1 MKKRIDPGYLISL
14 LLSVVL
20 AFVIGAV
27 ILAIAGFSPGKAYLA
42 MLNGAFSS
50 ARHIG
55 DLLEYAMVLCLCGL
69 ACVLGARVGIFNV
82 GGEGQLL
89 LGAIVACQVGV
100 WLDGLTPWLVLP
112 LAALAAM
119 AAGGLYALIPG
130 VLKVKVKVNEV
141 ITTIMLNTVAASFC
155 QYLAKGPWKNA
166 NKNMV
171 AATEQLN
178 ARYWFGGLIGG
189 SNLSTAILAAA
200 VLALVI
206 WYVMQK
212 TSRGYEMKLTGQ
224 NERFARFIGI
234 RTSRLVLVCMLLSGA
249 LCGLVGMFRVYGAE
263 HLFRDSI
270 SRDYYFEGLM
280 VAMIARYQPLA
291 VVFLSLF
298 FAALKIGAQGMEL
311 AAVCRTRSIS
321 SSKRSSS
328 SSWLQRAACSA
339 RCRTASERVRRRKSM
354 LESILKSIFSAGT
367 FQQML
372 RSATPVALAA
382 LGGSLTEHAGI
393 MNIGMDGM
401 ILMGAFFG
409 VLGSWLFASA
419 AAGVALAVGVGL
431 LVGLFFALF
440 VVKLRS
446 DEFIIGCALNTFA
459 LGLTGFLSRSIFGAS
474 GTKGNPFLPS
484 LRLPGIESIPFLGRI
499 LSGNS
504 LFVYLTLLFV
514 LLLWLFL
521 YKTPYGFW
529 LRASGEK
536 PETLRTAGIDPAKL
550 KWLASILC
558 GVFCALA
565 GAHLSLGQLQ
575 GTFAENMSN
584 NRGYIAFA
592 CVIFGRGQPT
602 EGLSRRADVRLL

>member
-89 LGAIVACQVGV
+89 LGAIAACQVGV

-234 RTSRLVLVCMLLSGA
+234 RTDRLVLVCMLLSGA

-270 SRDYYFEGLM
+270 SRDYYFEGLL

-311 AAVCRTRSIS
+311 AAGVPNQIYLIIQTVVIFLMAAESGLFGA
-321 SSKRSSS
+321 
-328 SSWLQRAACSA
+328 LQN
-339 RCRTASERVRRRKSM
+339 RVRKGK
-354 LESILKSIFSAGT
+354 EAEK
-367 FQQML
+367 
-372 RSATPVALAA
+372 
-382 LGGSLTEHAGI
+382 HA
-393 MNIGMDGM
+393 
-401 ILMGAFFG
+401 
-409 VLGSWLFASA
+409 
-419 AAGVALAVGVGL
+419 
-431 LVGLFFALF
+431 
-440 VVKLRS
+440 
-446 DEFIIGCALNTFA
+446 
-459 LGLTGFLSRSIFGAS
+459 
-474 GTKGNPFLPS
+474 
-484 LRLPGIESIPFLGRI
+484 
-499 LSGNS
+499 
-504 LFVYLTLLFV
+504 
-514 LLLWLFL
+514 
-521 YKTPYGFW
+521 
-529 LRASGEK
+529 
-536 PETLRTAGIDPAKL
+536 
-550 KWLASILC
+550 
-558 GVFCALA
+558 
-565 GAHLSLGQLQ
+565 
-575 GTFAENMSN
+575 
-584 NRGYIAFA
+584 
-592 CVIFGRGQPT
+592 
-602 EGLSRRADVRLL
+602 

>member
-89 LGAIVACQVGV
+89 LGAIAACQVGV

-234 RTSRLVLVCMLLSGA
+234 RTSRLVLVCMLSGA

-311 AAVCRTRSIS
+311 AAGVPNQIYLIIQTVVIFLLAAESGLFGA
-321 SSKRSSS
+321 
-328 SSWLQRAACSA
+328 LQN
-339 RCRTASERVRRRKSM
+339 RVRKGK
-354 LESILKSIFSAGT
+354 EAEK
-367 FQQML
+367 
-372 RSATPVALAA
+372 
-382 LGGSLTEHAGI
+382 HA
-393 MNIGMDGM
+393 
-401 ILMGAFFG
+401 
-409 VLGSWLFASA
+409 
-419 AAGVALAVGVGL
+419 
-431 LVGLFFALF
+431 
-440 VVKLRS
+440 
-446 DEFIIGCALNTFA
+446 
-459 LGLTGFLSRSIFGAS
+459 
-474 GTKGNPFLPS
+474 
-484 LRLPGIESIPFLGRI
+484 
-499 LSGNS
+499 
-504 LFVYLTLLFV
+504 
-514 LLLWLFL
+514 
-521 YKTPYGFW
+521 
-529 LRASGEK
+529 
-536 PETLRTAGIDPAKL
+536 
-550 KWLASILC
+550 
-558 GVFCALA
+558 
-565 GAHLSLGQLQ
+565 
-575 GTFAENMSN
+575 
-584 NRGYIAFA
+584 
-592 CVIFGRGQPT
+592 
-602 EGLSRRADVRLL
+602 

>member
-89 LGAIVACQVGV
+89 LGAIAACQVGV

-234 RTSRLVLVCMLLSGA
+234 RTDRLVLVCMLLSGA

-311 AAVCRTRSIS
+311 AAGVPNQIYLIIQTVVIF
-321 SSKRSSS
+321 
-328 SSWLQRAACSA
+328 LMAA
-339 RCRTASERVRRRKSM
+339 
-354 LESILKSIFSAGT
+354 ES
-367 FQQML
+367 
-372 RSATPVALAA
+372 
-382 LGGSLTEHAGI
+382 
-393 MNIGMDGM
+393 
-401 ILMGAFFG
+401 
-409 VLGSWLFASA
+409 
-419 AAGVALAVGVGL
+419 
-431 LVGLFFALF
+431 GLFGALQNR
-440 VVKLRS
+440 VS
-446 DEFIIGCALNTFA
+446 
-459 LGLTGFLSRSIFGAS
+459 
-474 GTKGNPFLPS
+474 KGK
-484 LRLPGIESIPFLGRI
+484 E
-499 LSGNS
+499 
-504 LFVYLTLLFV
+504 
-514 LLLWLFL
+514 
-521 YKTPYGFW
+521 
-529 LRASGEK
+529 
-536 PETLRTAGIDPAKL
+536 AGKHA
-550 KWLASILC
+550 
-558 GVFCALA
+558 
-565 GAHLSLGQLQ
+565 
-575 GTFAENMSN
+575 
-584 NRGYIAFA
+584 
-592 CVIFGRGQPT
+592 
-602 EGLSRRADVRLL
+602 

>member
-155 QYLAKGPWKNA
+155 QYLAKGPWKHA

-234 RTSRLVLVCMLLSGA
+234 RTDRLVLVCMLLSGA
-249 LCGLVGMFRVYGAE
+249 LCGIAGVLLVSGTDHTITTTIAGGQGFTAV
-263 HLFRDSI
+263 
-270 SRDYYFEGLM
+270 M
-280 VAMIARYQPLA
+280 V
-291 VVFLSLF
+291 
-298 FAALKIGAQGMEL
+298 
-311 AAVCRTRSIS
+311 
-321 SSKRSSS
+321 
-328 SSWLQRAACSA
+328 SWLA
-339 RCRTASERVRRRKSM
+339 KFNP
-354 LESILKSIFSAGT
+354 L
-367 FQQML
+367 
-372 RSATPVALAA
+372 
-382 LGGSLTEHAGI
+382 
-393 MNIGMDGM
+393 GM
-401 ILMGAFFG
+401 ILTSF
-409 VLGSWLFASA
+409 
-419 AAGVALAVGVGL
+419 L
-431 LVGLFFALF
+431 LVFLDRGAGEISTAFGLNQSFADILSGIIIF
-440 VVKLRS
+440 
-446 DEFIIGCALNTFA
+446 FIIGCEFFITYR
-459 LGLTGFLSRSIFGAS
+459 LSFR
-474 GTKGNPFLPS
+474 K
-484 LRLPGIESIPFLGRI
+484 
-499 LSGNS
+499 
-504 LFVYLTLLFV
+504 
-514 LLLWLFL
+514 
-521 YKTPYGFW
+521 
-529 LRASGEK
+529 
-536 PETLRTAGIDPAKL
+536 PAK
-550 KWLASILC
+550 KEA
-558 GVFCALA
+558 
-565 GAHLSLGQLQ
+565 
-575 GTFAENMSN
+575 AEH
-584 NRGYIAFA
+584 
-592 CVIFGRGQPT
+592 V
-602 EGLSRRADVRLL
+602 

>member
-89 LGAIVACQVGV
+89 LGAIAACQVGV
-100 WLDGLTPWLVLP
+100 WLDGLTPWL
-112 LAALAAM
+112 
-119 AAGGLYALIPG
+119 

-311 AAVCRTRSIS
+311 AAGVPNQIYLIIQTVVIFLMAAESGLFGA
-321 SSKRSSS
+321 
-328 SSWLQRAACSA
+328 LQN
-339 RCRTASERVRRRKSM
+339 RVRKGK
-354 LESILKSIFSAGT
+354 EAEK
-367 FQQML
+367 
-372 RSATPVALAA
+372 
-382 LGGSLTEHAGI
+382 HA
-393 MNIGMDGM
+393 
-401 ILMGAFFG
+401 
-409 VLGSWLFASA
+409 
-419 AAGVALAVGVGL
+419 
-431 LVGLFFALF
+431 
-440 VVKLRS
+440 
-446 DEFIIGCALNTFA
+446 
-459 LGLTGFLSRSIFGAS
+459 
-474 GTKGNPFLPS
+474 
-484 LRLPGIESIPFLGRI
+484 
-499 LSGNS
+499 
-504 LFVYLTLLFV
+504 
-514 LLLWLFL
+514 
-521 YKTPYGFW
+521 
-529 LRASGEK
+529 
-536 PETLRTAGIDPAKL
+536 
-550 KWLASILC
+550 
-558 GVFCALA
+558 
-565 GAHLSLGQLQ
+565 
-575 GTFAENMSN
+575 
-584 NRGYIAFA
+584 
-592 CVIFGRGQPT
+592 
-602 EGLSRRADVRLL
+602 

>member
-89 LGAIVACQVGV
+89 LGAIAACQVGV

-130 VLKVKVKVNEV
+130 VLKIKVKVNEV

-178 ARYWFGGLIGG
+178 ARYWFGGLISG

-311 AAVCRTRSIS
+311 AAGVPNQIYLIIQTVVIFLMAAESGLFGA
-321 SSKRSSS
+321 
-328 SSWLQRAACSA
+328 LQN
-339 RCRTASERVRRRKSM
+339 RVRKGK
-354 LESILKSIFSAGT
+354 EAEK
-367 FQQML
+367 
-372 RSATPVALAA
+372 
-382 LGGSLTEHAGI
+382 HA
-393 MNIGMDGM
+393 
-401 ILMGAFFG
+401 
-409 VLGSWLFASA
+409 
-419 AAGVALAVGVGL
+419 
-431 LVGLFFALF
+431 
-440 VVKLRS
+440 
-446 DEFIIGCALNTFA
+446 
-459 LGLTGFLSRSIFGAS
+459 
-474 GTKGNPFLPS
+474 
-484 LRLPGIESIPFLGRI
+484 
-499 LSGNS
+499 
-504 LFVYLTLLFV
+504 
-514 LLLWLFL
+514 
-521 YKTPYGFW
+521 
-529 LRASGEK
+529 
-536 PETLRTAGIDPAKL
+536 
-550 KWLASILC
+550 
-558 GVFCALA
+558 
-565 GAHLSLGQLQ
+565 
-575 GTFAENMSN
+575 
-584 NRGYIAFA
+584 
-592 CVIFGRGQPT
+592 
-602 EGLSRRADVRLL
+602 

>member
-89 LGAIVACQVGV
+89 LGAIAACQVGV

-298 FAALKIGAQGMEL
+298 FAALKIGALCMEL
-311 AAVCRTRSIS
+311 AAGVPNQIYLIIQTVVIFLMAAESGLFGA
-321 SSKRSSS
+321 
-328 SSWLQRAACSA
+328 LQN
-339 RCRTASERVRRRKSM
+339 RVRRRK
-354 LESILKSIFSAGT
+354 EAEK
-367 FQQML
+367 
-372 RSATPVALAA
+372 
-382 LGGSLTEHAGI
+382 HA
-393 MNIGMDGM
+393 
-401 ILMGAFFG
+401 
-409 VLGSWLFASA
+409 
-419 AAGVALAVGVGL
+419 
-431 LVGLFFALF
+431 
-440 VVKLRS
+440 
-446 DEFIIGCALNTFA
+446 
-459 LGLTGFLSRSIFGAS
+459 
-474 GTKGNPFLPS
+474 
-484 LRLPGIESIPFLGRI
+484 
-499 LSGNS
+499 
-504 LFVYLTLLFV
+504 
-514 LLLWLFL
+514 
-521 YKTPYGFW
+521 
-529 LRASGEK
+529 
-536 PETLRTAGIDPAKL
+536 
-550 KWLASILC
+550 
-558 GVFCALA
+558 
-565 GAHLSLGQLQ
+565 
-575 GTFAENMSN
+575 
-584 NRGYIAFA
+584 
-592 CVIFGRGQPT
+592 
-602 EGLSRRADVRLL
+602 

>member
-89 LGAIVACQVGV
+89 LGAIAACQVGV

-155 QYLAKGPWKNA
+155 QYLAKGPWKHA

-311 AAVCRTRSIS
+311 AAGVPNQIYLIIQTVVIFLMAAESGLFGA
-321 SSKRSSS
+321 
-328 SSWLQRAACSA
+328 LQN
-339 RCRTASERVRRRKSM
+339 RVRKGK
-354 LESILKSIFSAGT
+354 EAEK
-367 FQQML
+367 
-372 RSATPVALAA
+372 
-382 LGGSLTEHAGI
+382 HA
-393 MNIGMDGM
+393 
-401 ILMGAFFG
+401 
-409 VLGSWLFASA
+409 
-419 AAGVALAVGVGL
+419 
-431 LVGLFFALF
+431 
-440 VVKLRS
+440 
-446 DEFIIGCALNTFA
+446 
-459 LGLTGFLSRSIFGAS
+459 
-474 GTKGNPFLPS
+474 
-484 LRLPGIESIPFLGRI
+484 
-499 LSGNS
+499 
-504 LFVYLTLLFV
+504 
-514 LLLWLFL
+514 
-521 YKTPYGFW
+521 
-529 LRASGEK
+529 
-536 PETLRTAGIDPAKL
+536 
-550 KWLASILC
+550 
-558 GVFCALA
+558 
-565 GAHLSLGQLQ
+565 
-575 GTFAENMSN
+575 
-584 NRGYIAFA
+584 
-592 CVIFGRGQPT
+592 
-602 EGLSRRADVRLL
+602 

>member
-89 LGAIVACQVGV
+89 LGAIAACQVGV

-155 QYLAKGPWKNA
+155 QYLAKGPWKHA

-178 ARYWFGGLIGG
+178 ARYWFGGLISG

-234 RTSRLVLVCMLLSGA
+234 RTDRLVLVCMLLSGA

-311 AAVCRTRSIS
+311 AAGVPNQIYLIIQTVVIFLMAAESGLFGA
-321 SSKRSSS
+321 
-328 SSWLQRAACSA
+328 LQN
-339 RCRTASERVRRRKSM
+339 RVRKSK
-354 LESILKSIFSAGT
+354 EAEK
-367 FQQML
+367 
-372 RSATPVALAA
+372 
-382 LGGSLTEHAGI
+382 HA
-393 MNIGMDGM
+393 
-401 ILMGAFFG
+401 
-409 VLGSWLFASA
+409 
-419 AAGVALAVGVGL
+419 
-431 LVGLFFALF
+431 
-440 VVKLRS
+440 
-446 DEFIIGCALNTFA
+446 
-459 LGLTGFLSRSIFGAS
+459 
-474 GTKGNPFLPS
+474 
-484 LRLPGIESIPFLGRI
+484 
-499 LSGNS
+499 
-504 LFVYLTLLFV
+504 
-514 LLLWLFL
+514 
-521 YKTPYGFW
+521 
-529 LRASGEK
+529 
-536 PETLRTAGIDPAKL
+536 
-550 KWLASILC
+550 
-558 GVFCALA
+558 
-565 GAHLSLGQLQ
+565 
-575 GTFAENMSN
+575 
-584 NRGYIAFA
+584 
-592 CVIFGRGQPT
+592 
-602 EGLSRRADVRLL
+602 

>member
-200 VLALVI
+200 ILALVI

-311 AAVCRTRSIS
+311 AAGVPNQIYLIIQTVVIFLMAAESGLFGA
-321 SSKRSSS
+321 
-328 SSWLQRAACSA
+328 LQN
-339 RCRTASERVRRRKSM
+339 RVRKGK
-354 LESILKSIFSAGT
+354 EAEK
-367 FQQML
+367 
-372 RSATPVALAA
+372 
-382 LGGSLTEHAGI
+382 HA
-393 MNIGMDGM
+393 
-401 ILMGAFFG
+401 
-409 VLGSWLFASA
+409 
-419 AAGVALAVGVGL
+419 
-431 LVGLFFALF
+431 
-440 VVKLRS
+440 
-446 DEFIIGCALNTFA
+446 
-459 LGLTGFLSRSIFGAS
+459 
-474 GTKGNPFLPS
+474 
-484 LRLPGIESIPFLGRI
+484 
-499 LSGNS
+499 
-504 LFVYLTLLFV
+504 
-514 LLLWLFL
+514 
-521 YKTPYGFW
+521 
-529 LRASGEK
+529 
-536 PETLRTAGIDPAKL
+536 
-550 KWLASILC
+550 
-558 GVFCALA
+558 
-565 GAHLSLGQLQ
+565 
-575 GTFAENMSN
+575 
-584 NRGYIAFA
+584 
-592 CVIFGRGQPT
+592 
-602 EGLSRRADVRLL
+602 

>member
-1 MKKRIDPGYLISL
+1 M
-14 LLSVVL
+14 VL

-89 LGAIVACQVGV
+89 LGAIAACQVGV

-234 RTSRLVLVCMLLSGA
+234 RTDRLVLVCMLLSGA

-311 AAVCRTRSIS
+311 AAGVPNQIYLIIQTVVIF
-321 SSKRSSS
+321 
-328 SSWLQRAACSA
+328 LMAA
-339 RCRTASERVRRRKSM
+339 
-354 LESILKSIFSAGT
+354 ES
-367 FQQML
+367 
-372 RSATPVALAA
+372 
-382 LGGSLTEHAGI
+382 
-393 MNIGMDGM
+393 
-401 ILMGAFFG
+401 
-409 VLGSWLFASA
+409 
-419 AAGVALAVGVGL
+419 
-431 LVGLFFALF
+431 GLFGALQKR
-440 VVKLRS
+440 VS
-446 DEFIIGCALNTFA
+446 
-459 LGLTGFLSRSIFGAS
+459 
-474 GTKGNPFLPS
+474 KGK
-484 LRLPGIESIPFLGRI
+484 E
-499 LSGNS
+499 
-504 LFVYLTLLFV
+504 
-514 LLLWLFL
+514 
-521 YKTPYGFW
+521 
-529 LRASGEK
+529 AEK
-536 PETLRTAGIDPAKL
+536 HA
-550 KWLASILC
+550 
-558 GVFCALA
+558 
-565 GAHLSLGQLQ
+565 
-575 GTFAENMSN
+575 
-584 NRGYIAFA
+584 
-592 CVIFGRGQPT
+592 
-602 EGLSRRADVRLL
+602 

>member
-1 MKKRIDPGYLISL
+1 MKKLIDPGYLISL

-89 LGAIVACQVGV
+89 LGAIAACQVGV

-311 AAVCRTRSIS
+311 AAGVPNQIYLIIQTVVIFLMAAESGLFGA
-321 SSKRSSS
+321 
-328 SSWLQRAACSA
+328 LQN
-339 RCRTASERVRRRKSM
+339 RVRKGK
-354 LESILKSIFSAGT
+354 EAEK
-367 FQQML
+367 
-372 RSATPVALAA
+372 
-382 LGGSLTEHAGI
+382 HA
-393 MNIGMDGM
+393 
-401 ILMGAFFG
+401 
-409 VLGSWLFASA
+409 
-419 AAGVALAVGVGL
+419 
-431 LVGLFFALF
+431 
-440 VVKLRS
+440 
-446 DEFIIGCALNTFA
+446 
-459 LGLTGFLSRSIFGAS
+459 
-474 GTKGNPFLPS
+474 
-484 LRLPGIESIPFLGRI
+484 
-499 LSGNS
+499 
-504 LFVYLTLLFV
+504 
-514 LLLWLFL
+514 
-521 YKTPYGFW
+521 
-529 LRASGEK
+529 
-536 PETLRTAGIDPAKL
+536 
-550 KWLASILC
+550 
-558 GVFCALA
+558 
-565 GAHLSLGQLQ
+565 
-575 GTFAENMSN
+575 
-584 NRGYIAFA
+584 
-592 CVIFGRGQPT
+592 
-602 EGLSRRADVRLL
+602 